1 MFNRSAYVSNL
12 SSIPLFRSC
21 TKREL
26 LDIARRAETVDV
38 TPGTVIVKEGDRA
51 LEFFVIVSGTVK
63 VSRNGRTVVTLGPG
77 DHFGELGLLADQR
90 RDATVTAV
98 DDVALVV
105 LHRTEFMASLAESDT
120 MSRKLLQGLA
130 TRLIELDKKSIA

>member
-63 VSRNGRTVVTLGPG
+63 VSRNGRTVFT
-77 DHFGELGLLADQR
+77 DR
-90 RDATVTAV
+90 KS
-98 DDVALVV
+98 VV
-105 LHRTEFMASLAESDT
+105 
-120 MSRKLLQGLA
+120 
-130 TRLIELDKKSIA
+130 